1 MIGGDGR
8 RGGNGG
14 GLNTYKPTSFPT
26 GRPGTQPLSL
36 QSTFFQGAALTRL
49 FRGGD
54 VLLIIKAVA
63 GGAARLNFL

>member
-1 MIGGDGR
+1 MIG
-8 RGGNGG
+8 GG
-14 GLNTYKPTSFPT
+14 GLNTYKPTTFPT
-26 GRPGTQPLSL
+26 RRPGTQPLSL
-36 QSTFFQGAALTRL
+36 QSTFSQQAALTRL